1 MPAPDMMMGMGRSMV
16 TMMQFNEAKQDY
28 TNSVANLDEDSAE
41 YNSALLE
48 CHKRGADRCVKVAS
62 MHRGLYVKAAQ
73 FIASIRGGT
82 GERGVPK
89 PFIDA
94 LSVFTDQ
101 APHKPISQIV
111 ESLKES
117 MKLGSWPAEP
127 LDKACD
133 LKSIEEEPIAAAS
146 IAQVHRALLQ
156 DGTPVAVKV
165 QYPELRKEMASDFAI
180 FKTMGAQIKQMSGG
194 YDLMWVVEDFE
205 KNLSRELDF
214 RLEAASCEETGKQ
227 LAHLSP
233 SIYVPKVFHQFS
245 SSTVLVMEFCD
256 GLIKCTDPAG
266 LRAAGL
272 DVEECAQL
280 ICDTFAEMIFVHGR
294 VHADPHAG
302 NIYLRP
308 IDEGGRRRPQLVLL
322 DHGLYYDL
330 RREIAAFSCHSLVA
344 GVSLGRAG
352 LDASAAPDSGRG
364 DAAKSQRRAA
374 SPAWGAPACISE
386 ECSFREEA
394 LAAFDEHFEEACD
407 LVAGEAL
414 RSAAEKLRPGLEG
427 QLAQELLERQRAD
440 LLYLAVVRDGEQWL
454 QLAKTRAMGV
464 YLPVL
469 SQEVRSAAR
478 RAVVNSALHKEFS
491 GGCLDSYFK
500 RKVDSYHSIQPD
512 EGLPFYGVL
521 DHLEIAIKQSL
532 FDVGGASG
540 LPDRNRTAAALPLGL
555 TSNSPPTDEEEME
568 KLFLMAQVMDNTRV
582 AQADVYLGHVF
593 FGISLRR
600 LARRFQL
607 QRMAGLLPPVSEI
620 SRLRATFGFS
630 ATGQGQEADDARQ
643 QLLLAGAQFESF
655 LESVVRP
662 TEDQVEGLQQ
672 ALSLSSAA
680 LAAARRHTDAVFGR
694 GLREEIFKALTRA
707 SQASA
712 SAGEASN
719 KAEAEVLASFLLEA
733 AAKGE
738 LRMLSA
744 GPEARERLLWDGVLF
759 GALLQD
765 AEDLVATD

>member
-1 MPAPDMMMGMGRSMV
+1 MSPSRRPPSRATRSLR
-16 TMMQFNEAKQDY
+16 A
-28 TNSVANLDEDSAE
+28 SAWAVRVLTP
-41 YNSALLE
+41 ALL
-48 CHKRGADRCVKVAS
+48 
-62 MHRGLYVKAAQ
+62 LTQ
-73 FIASIRGGT
+73 
-82 GERGVPK
+82 
-89 PFIDA
+89 A
-94 LSVFTDQ
+94 LS
-101 APHKPISQIV
+101 
-111 ESLKES
+111 
-117 MKLGSWPAEP
+117 PA
-127 LDKACD
+127 A
-133 LKSIEEEPIAAAS
+133 
-146 IAQVHRALLQ
+146 VH
-156 DGTPVAVKV
+156 P
-165 QYPELRKEMASDFAI
+165 
-180 FKTMGAQIKQMSGG
+180 
-194 YDLMWVVEDFE
+194 
-205 KNLSRELDF
+205 
-214 RLEAASCEETGKQ
+214 
-227 LAHLSP
+227 
-233 SIYVPKVFHQFS
+233 
-245 SSTVLVMEFCD
+245 
-256 GLIKCTDPAG
+256 
-266 LRAAGL
+266 
-272 DVEECAQL
+272 AQL
-280 ICDTFAEMIFVHGR
+280 WPSSRLSSGR
-294 VHADPHAG
+294 
-302 NIYLRP
+302 
-308 IDEGGRRRPQLVLL
+308 
-322 DHGLYYDL
+322 
-330 RREIAAFSCHSLVA
+330 
-344 GVSLGRAG
+344 
-352 LDASAAPDSGRG
+352 RG

-374 SPAWGAPACISE
+374 SPAWGAPACVSE
-386 ECSFREEA
+386 ECQELEALLSDDTAGSFREEA
-394 LAAFDEHFEEACD
+394 LAAFDEHFEEAC
-407 LVAGEAL
+407 EAL

-440 LLYLAVVRDGEQWL
+440 LLYLAVVRRYVRDGVPGLKSFEGHPNRTWAMSGGHEQWL

-464 YLPVL
+464 YLPAL

-540 LPDRNRTAAALPLGL
+540 LPDRNRTAEDAPAALPLGL

-712 SAGEASN
+712 SAGEAST
-719 KAEAEVLASFLLEA
+719 KAEVLASFLIEA